1 VVGSDG
7 VVSDLSVVGAQP
19 VGIFEQAALDA
30 VRHWRYQPVLHDGQ
44 AVSQHARVRLR
55 FTVQR

>member
-1 VVGSDG
+1 M
-7 VVSDLSVVGAQP
+7 VGAQP
-19 VGIFEQAALDA
+19 VGIFEQSALDA
-30 VRHWRYQPVLHDGQ
+30 VRHWHYQPVLHDGH

>member
-1 VVGSDG
+1 
-7 VVSDLSVVGAQP
+7 VSDVAVVGAQP

-30 VRHWRYQPVLHDGQ
+30 VRHWRYRPVTREGQ